1 MTHVATQGS
10 SHAFSSS
17 PALGDVTR
25 SAARDHCPFMP
36 VFGAP
41 QVMFVRGEG
50 TQLWDVNGKRYLDF
64 LSGISVT
71 SLGHSHPR
79 IADAIAEQAHTLL
92 HVSNFFAN
100 PVATRAAVL
109 VDELLGGGGQ
119 VFFCNSGAEANEAG
133 IKLARRFGGRGRH
146 KVVSM
151 LGSFHGRT
159 LAALAATGQPAKHEP
174 FQPMPEGFVH
184 VPFGDLAALDAAVDG
199 SVAAVLVEC
208 VQGEGGVVPASD
220 EWLRAVRALCTERGA
235 LMMIDEVQTGFAR
248 TGDWFSFQ
256 HAGIRPDVVMLAKAM
271 GNGMPVGALWA
282 PREIAKVFAPGDHGS
297 TYSGTALAT
306 AAVCAVIEI
315 MREIDAPRLAREK
328 GEMIAAHLH
337 KIPAVKSVRGRGLL
351 LGVELGERADAKA
364 KQAALLQRG
373 LVTNAVTA
381 TALRLAPPI
390 TVGHDEIAEAMS
402 MMAEVL
408 S

>member
-1 MTHVATQGS
+1 MTS

-17 PALGDVTR
+17 QDV
-25 SAARDHCPFMP
+25 AAMAGAHCPFMP

-41 QVMFVRGEG
+41 QVMFVRGDG
-50 TQLWDVNGKRYLDF
+50 TQLWDSNGKRYLDF

-71 SLGHSHPR
+71 SLGHANPV

-100 PVATRAAVL
+100 PVATRAAVM

-133 IKLARRFGGRGRH
+133 IKLARKFGGRGRY

-184 VPFGDLAALDAAVDG
+184 VPFGDMDALSAAVDG
-199 SVAAVLVEC
+199 SVAAVLIEC
-208 VQGEGGVVPASD
+208 VQGEGGVIPASD
-220 EWLRAVRALCTERGA
+220 QWLRDVRALCTERGA

-248 TGDWFSFQ
+248 TGDWFAFQ
-256 HAGIRPDVVMLAKAM
+256 HAGVEPDVVMLAKAM

-282 PREIAKVFAPGDHGS
+282 RREVSSVFRPGDHGS

-315 MREIDAPRLAREK
+315 MQRIDAPRLAREK
-328 GEMIAAHLH
+328 GEYLTTQLRGFS
-337 KIPAVKSVRGRGLL
+337 KVREVRGRGLL
-351 LGVELGERADAKA
+351 LGVELGAAADAKA
-364 KQAALLQRG
+364 VQAELLSRG

-390 TVGHDEIAEAMS
+390 TVTTDEMNEALGIMKE
-402 MMAEVL
+402 AL

>member
-1 MTHVATQGS
+1 MTT
-10 SHAFSSS
+10 SHAFHSSS
-17 PALGDVTR
+17 NVASMAGN
-25 SAARDHCPFMP
+25 HCPFMP

-50 TQLWDVNGKRYLDF
+50 TQLWDSDGKRYLDF

-71 SLGHSHPR
+71 SLGHAHP
-79 IADAIAEQAHTLL
+79 IVADAIAEQAHTLL

-100 PVATRAAVL
+100 PIATRAAVL

-133 IKLARRFGGRGRH
+133 IKLARKFGGRGRH

-174 FQPMPEGFVH
+174 FQPMPEGFMH
-184 VPFGDLAALDAAVDG
+184 VPFGDFSALTAAVDG

-208 VQGEGGVVPASD
+208 VQGEGGVMPASD
-220 EWLRAVRALCTERGA
+220 EWLRAVRELCTERGA

-248 TGDWFSFQ
+248 TGDWFAFQ
-256 HAGIRPDVVMLAKAM
+256 HAGVQPDVVMLAKAM

-282 PREIAKVFAPGDHGS
+282 RREIAAVFQPGDHGS

-306 AAVCAVIEI
+306 AAVCAVIEV

-328 GEMIAAHLH
+328 GEYLTTQLRTMAKVHD
-337 KIPAVKSVRGRGLL
+337 VRGRGLL
-351 LGVELGERADAKA
+351 LGVELGAGADAKA
-364 KQAALLQRG
+364 AQLDLLSRG

-390 TVGHDEIAEAMS
+390 TVTIDEMNEALS
-402 MMAEVL
+402 LLRGVL